1 MADLDDLLQEAEQ
14 IRANIDKENTGY
26 PRLERTLN
34 QIVEA
39 NKRKLAK
46 TTNYMSNDANEIN
59 ASILLANRGIDAP
72 RLTQTIEN
80 LSAQSYMAGAQ
91 QQQPTA
97 ATGTPPVKRVMD
109 SVDRFSTIDQ
119 LRDIDL
125 QSFLKTE
132 KESALMSIIE
142 ETRQQTIQ
150 EIEESFASYNELEW
164 EKQKQK
170 IMQELLGSFT
180 PDLSVSSTTTSNI
193 NISRMQ
199 SMRQAGSGVT
209 GSSGRSIMSDIE
221 MEFAKEIYTYNEKII
236 NNEQPRPDLLAN
248 LNNLVQKFQ
257 DKNIEDAWNMLN
269 YMSQTNII
277 DDDNQ
282 DLVNSS
288 RLTDN
293 NNKFDRDN
301 SPQQQ
306 MFFVNQAITYLEIC
320 FRDLIQNAVNANLK
334 QAKLGGAIGTLSLIS
349 GYLRLP
355 QSEKYH
361 KLSEEFFDDN
371 QPVWATIYLC
381 LRCGDIEAARNVALK
396 TKKEDIA
403 TYLDEIIRDGL
414 NNTQSPRGHL
424 SVNNENKLKLEYKS
438 RIKRATDAFKR
449 AIYCYLCRYSG
460 DDESVNEVM
469 DNVDDF
475 LWFKLNSIVFGQSAT
490 TQQNQPAAEV
500 LRFQDFQTKLSI
512 DFGEKYFTKNRNPF
526 TYLQVLLLTAQFEM
540 AIEFLLKYETMIVH
554 GVHMAIALHE
564 RKLLN
569 LIKTPSCSQLI
580 VAGEANESKCTR
592 RVNFPCLIKM
602 YTRKFE
608 CSDPR
613 EALQYYFFLR
623 SMKTTIVFNDM
634 KRETNYFAQYI
645 GELALETREFELL
658 FGKLEK
664 NALRR
669 PGYVD
674 KFTNEYEAANII
686 ELVANEIESKGLIED
701 AIKLYDLCKKHQH
714 VLELCNKLIS
724 QVVTEV
730 NVANSNRDRL
740 KSLATSI
747 AVRYKVETNMSSIA
761 IPKSVIT
768 TFYLLTDLMTFFDL
782 FHAENWDMSYET
794 INKLGLLPVTSSN
807 VDSKVRDFIA
817 YNEEVTI

>member
-26 PRLERTLN
+26 PRLQLTLN

-46 TTNYMSNDANEIN
+46 TTNYMTSDANEIN
-59 ASILLANRGIDAP
+59 ASILLANKGIDAP

-80 LSAQSYMAGAQ
+80 LSAQSYLAGAQ
-91 QQQPTA
+91 PQPSTA
-97 ATGTPPVKRVMD
+97 AGTPPVKRVME
-109 SVDRFSTIDQ
+109 SVDRFTTIDQ
-119 LRDIDL
+119 LRDVDL

-150 EIEESFASYNELEW
+150 EIEESFAAYNELEW

-170 IMQELLGSFT
+170 IMQELLGSYT
-180 PDLSVSSTTTSNI
+180 PDLSVSSTTTSNV

-199 SMRQAGSGVT
+199 SMRQGTS
-209 GSSGRSIMSDIE
+209 GSSAGRSIMNDIE
-221 MEFAKEIYTYNEKII
+221 MEFAKEIYNYNEKII
-236 NNEQPRPDLLAN
+236 NNEQPRPDLLSN

-277 DDDNQ
+277 DDDQ
-282 DLVNSS
+282 DVNSS
-288 RLTDN
+288 TRMTDS
-293 NNKFDRDN
+293 KFDRDN

-320 FRDLIQNAVNANLK
+320 FRDLIQNTVNANLK

-361 KLSEEFFDDN
+361 KLSEEFFDND

-403 TYLDEIIRDGL
+403 TFLDEIIRDGL

-424 SVNNENKLKLEYKS
+424 SINNENKLKLEYKS

-460 DDESVNEVM
+460 DDDSVNEVM

-475 LWFKLNSIVFGQSAT
+475 LWFKLNSIVFGQTAN
-490 TQQNQPAAEV
+490 TQSNQPGTEI

-554 GVHMAIALHE
+554 GVHMAIALYE
-564 RKLLN
+564 RKILN
-569 LIKTPSCSQLI
+569 CIKTPSCSQLI
-580 VAGEANESKCTR
+580 VAGEANEQKCIR
-592 RVNFPCLIKM
+592 RVNFPSLIRM

-623 SMKTTIVFNDM
+623 SMKTTITFNDTR
-634 KRETNYFAQYI
+634 RETNFFAQYI

-664 NALRR
+664 NAVRR
-669 PGYVD
+669 QGYVD
-674 KFTNEYEAANII
+674 KFTNENETAEII
-686 ELVANEIESKGLIED
+686 ELVANEIETKGLIEE

-730 NVANSNRDRL
+730 NVSNSNRDRL
-740 KSLATSI
+740 KTLATSI

-782 FHAENWDMSYET
+782 FHAENWDMAYET
-794 INKLGLLPVTSSN
+794 INKLGVLPITSSN
-807 VDSKVRDFIA
+807 VDSKVRDFVV
-817 YNEEVTI
+817 YNEEVIINYIT